1 MKRWFTVFVAAALV
15 LSGVAWAEEKYNPGI
30 NHTGVVG
37 EAGKYWRLGG
47 FDKFQMPE
55 ITAPSGNPPSN
66 TGWLYVKDSGA
77 VSTLYFEGDNGT
89 VTDLIAASAMA
100 TDFALTADADAG
112 DFDIKSLDRLEF
124 LDATDYIDGGDGN
137 LTIVTDG
144 TLALSSG
151 DWAIGATGTI
161 TNASMSADQIS
172 AGNLTLGNS
181 YLSIGTDPADAGT
194 IRLPNAGSV
203 QFEADVAGVDVN
215 ALAVNSSEVVLIG
228 SAGASGV
235 TVTPNATFTGNIS
248 AVDGAFSGN
257 VSVTGAF
264 KQDALVPASAAP
276 TTITLDGAG
285 AGGATIGGT
294 STGTV
299 TLGGGATLVNLPAA
313 TDLTLAG
320 GVISLTDTANSAI
333 LTATNNTVTTGNL
346 ISLTANAQTSGNGVS
361 YTSNGAVL
369 TGSAFYAGITDGAGF
384 TGYYF
389 RAYDGAAD
397 DFAVKRYGAVT
408 IGGLASTDMIT
419 VTAGDLQLTAGDVD
433 VDLGILTIDNTADEA
448 NRIARNNAVGT
459 AAVLEV
465 EQTHVTG
472 GIGLLIDQKSTT
484 AAHYGI
490 NFTSAGAT
498 HEHFTANGAAGDV
511 ALIDVTDAWTGQ
523 GFVIDAGPWVGTA
536 GEGAGFSFASDAAAT
551 AEAGTAIKVLLRGT
565 GADAA
570 AIDGKGLF
578 VEDNAAATAGSYLVK
593 LDTQNNVALHISN
606 GGTAADGI
614 KFDVADAYT
623 GQGIVADLGPWLGT
637 SGEGFIS
644 LLSDNAATV
653 PAGQFIRMRQ
663 LGTGQHAAA
672 IGGTLLYMED
682 DATAPAAGTSYVLN
696 IDATNIEAVHVDTGK
711 VLVDETVTAT
721 GGVSSGSAADSFIY
735 TDTVELS
742 NVNIKALR
750 ATPIALVAAPG
761 ADNFVELVSAV
772 LILDYGT
779 NVLTET
785 ADNLVIEYNTS
796 GVDIT
801 GAIEATGFIDAAAD
815 TIKIAYPSITDVPAA
830 NAKNLAVQL
839 FNTGDGEYA
848 GNAAA
853 DTTMTVKVNY
863 RIHKA
868 GL

>member
-1 MKRWFTVFVAAALV
+1 MKRWFAVLAAVALV

-55 ITAPSGNPPSN
+55 ITAPSGNPATN
-66 TGWLYVKDSGA
+66 TGWLYTKDSGGG
-77 VSTLYFEGDNGT
+77 VSNLYFEADDGT
-89 VTDLIAASAMA
+89 VTDLIAASTTA

-137 LTIVTDG
+137 LTVVTDG

-194 IRLPNAGSV
+194 IRLPNAGSIL
-203 QFEADVAGVDVN
+203 FEADAAGVDVN
-215 ALAVNSSEVVLIG
+215 AIAVNSSEAVLIG

-235 TVTPNATFTGNIS
+235 TVTPNTIFSGNIS

-257 VSVTGAF
+257 LSVTGAIN
-264 KQDALVPASAAP
+264 QDALIPATPAPAA
-276 TTITLDGAG
+276 ITLNGAG
-285 AGGATIGGT
+285 AGGVTIGGT
-294 STGTV
+294 STGDI

-320 GVISLTDTANSAI
+320 GVISVTDTANANVVSI
-333 LTATNNTVTTGNL
+333 TNNTSTTGSGL
-346 ISLTANAQTSGNGVS
+346 IITQNATTSGKVISVTADALN
-361 YTSNGAVL
+361 
-369 TGSAFYAGITDGAGF
+369 TGSMLYLDSDGIPAT
-384 TGYYF
+384 TYYIQ
-389 RAYDGAAD
+389 AYDGAAN
-397 DFAVKRYGAVT
+397 DFLLGANGAMT
-408 IGGLASTDMIT
+408 ITGAASTDIVT
-419 VTAGDLQLTAGDVD
+419 LTAGDIQVTAGDIDI
-433 VDLGILTIDNTADEA
+433 DLGIISIDNTADES
-448 NRIARNNAVGT
+448 NRIARNNVTGA

-465 EQTHVTG
+465 EQTDAGG
-472 GIGLLIDQKSTT
+472 GIALLIDQKNTT
-484 AAHYGI
+484 PGEFAI
-490 NFTSAGAT
+490 DITSSGAT
-498 HEHFTANGAAGDV
+498 QIHFTANGAAGDGM
-511 ALIDVTDAWTGQ
+511 LYDVTNAWTGQ
-523 GFVIDAGPWVGTA
+523 ALVIDAGPWVGTA
-536 GEGAGFSFASDAAAT
+536 GEGAALAFTSDAAAT
-551 AEAGTAIKVLLRGT
+551 SEAGTAIRIKMQGT
-565 GADAA
+565 GVDAA
-570 AIDGKGLF
+570 AIDGKGLYI
-578 VEDNAAATAGSYLVK
+578 EDEAAATAGSYLVK
-593 LDTQNNVALHISN
+593 LDTLANTALHISN
-606 GGTAADGI
+606 EGAAADGI
-614 KFDVADAYT
+614 KFDVADSYT
-623 GQGIVADLGPWLGT
+623 GQGIVADLGPWLGA

-644 LLSDNAATV
+644 LASDNAATV

-672 IGGTLLYMED
+672 IGGTLLYLED
-682 DATAPAAGTSYVLN
+682 DATAPAAGTSYAVN
-696 IDATNIEAVHVDTGK
+696 IDATNIEAIHADTGK

-742 NVNIKALR
+742 NGNIKNLR
-750 ATPIALVAAPG
+750 ATPITLVAAPG
-761 ADNFVELVSAV
+761 VDNFVEIISVA

-785 ADNLVIEYNTS
+785 VDNLVVEYNTS

-815 TIKIAYPSITDVPAA
+815 TVKIAYPTMTDVSAA
-830 NAKNLAVQL
+830 NTVNLAVQL

-848 GNAAA
+848 GNVGA
-853 DTTMTVKVNY
+853 DTTMTAKVNY